1 MFTILSQAFNRTAR
15 NWKMVLT
22 VFIVN
27 LSLGLILAAP
37 LYKVFQS
44 EANGSLEFNKLIDG
58 FDLTVIIDFL
68 SKSGKALPKFW
79 LLGFVLSLLYL
90 VLNIFFAGGIL
101 SQFALRGTFTFSLK
115 EFLKNSAQHFGKF
128 LLVFLIELVA
138 LLGVCIISFIFLGV
152 SMVASDGSTEPV
164 QMVWLTP
171 SLLISGFL
179 FTVVLNIGNYAKV
192 ILFKNLSLNVWLGF
206 WKATNYI
213 FQNFKTMRI
222 YWAIVLV
229 AAILVL
235 VYLFLESAIGMNSA
249 FKIFVLFI
257 IQQAFVFGRVFM
269 KMWMLSGAF
278 EYLTLKPIPL
288 APAPL
293 FVAPD
298 LSESSDN
305 IESKLSD

>member
-22 VFIVN
+22 VFVVN
-27 LSLGLILAAP
+27 LALGLILAAP
-37 LYKVFQS
+37 LYNVLQS
-44 EANGSLEFNKLIDG
+44 EAQGSLEFNKLIGG

-68 SKSGKALPKFW
+68 STSGKKLPPFW

-101 SQFALRGTFTFSLK
+101 SQYALRGTFRIS
-115 EFLKNSAQHFGKF
+115 EFLRNCTQYFGKF

-138 LLGVCIISFIFLGV
+138 LLGVCIVSFIFLGIALL
-152 SMVASDGSTEPV
+152 ASDGSTEPV
-164 QMVWLTP
+164 QMAWLTP
-171 SLLISGFL
+171 AFLISGFL

-192 ILFKNLSLNVWLGF
+192 ILFKNFSLNALLGF
-206 WKATNYI
+206 WKAANYI

-222 YWAIVLV
+222 YWAIIAV
-229 AAILVL
+229 AVILVL

-249 FKIFVLFI
+249 FKIFVMFMV
-257 IQQAFVFGRVFM
+257 QQAFIFGRVFI

-278 EYLTLKPIPL
+278 DYLTLKPVPV
-288 APAPL
+288 APVPV
-293 FVAPD
+293 FVASD
-298 LSESSDN
+298 SDESSDN
-305 IESKLSD
+305 IENKLSE

>member
-27 LSLGLILAAP
+27 LALGLILAAP
-37 LYKVFQS
+37 LYNVLQS
-44 EANGSLEFNKLIDG
+44 EANDSLEFNKLIAG

-68 SKSGKALPKFW
+68 STSGKALPKFW

-101 SQFALRGTFTFSLK
+101 SQYALRGTFRIS
-115 EFLKNSAQHFGKF
+115 EFLRNCTQYFGKF

-138 LLGVCIISFIFLGV
+138 LLGVCIVSFIFLGV
-152 SMVASDGSTEPV
+152 ALLVSDGSTEPI
-164 QMVWLTP
+164 QMAWLTP
-171 SLLISGFL
+171 SFLISGFL

-192 ILFKNLSLNVWLGF
+192 ILFKNLSLNAWLGF

-213 FQNFKTMRI
+213 FQNFKTMRV
-222 YWAIVLV
+222 YWAIIAV
-229 AAILVL
+229 AIILVL
-235 VYLFLESAIGMNSA
+235 VYLFLESVIGMNSA
-249 FKIFVLFI
+249 FKIFVMFI
-257 IQQAFVFGRVFM
+257 VQQAFIFGRVFI

-278 EYLTLKPIPL
+278 DYLTLKPIPV
-288 APAPL
+288 APAPFL
-293 FVAPD
+293 VVAD
-298 LSESSDN
+298 SNESSDTV
-305 IESKLSD
+305 ESKLSE

>member
-27 LSLGLILAAP
+27 LALGLMLAAP
-37 LYKVFQS
+37 LYNVLQS
-44 EANGSLEFNKLIDG
+44 EAQGSLEFNKLIGG

-68 SKSGKALPKFW
+68 STSGKKLPPFW

-101 SQFALRGTFTFSLK
+101 SQFALRGTFRISD
-115 EFLKNSAQHFGKF
+115 FLKNSAQYFGKF

-152 SMVASDGSTEPV
+152 VLLVSDGSTEPV
-164 QMVWLTP
+164 QMAWLTP
-171 SLLISGFL
+171 FFLISGFL
-179 FTVVLNIGNYAKV
+179 FTIVLNIGNYAKV
-192 ILFKNLSLNVWLGF
+192 ILFKNLSLNAWLGF

-222 YWAIVLV
+222 YWAIIAV
-229 AAILVL
+229 AIILVL
-235 VYLFLESAIGMNSA
+235 VYLFLESAIGMNSP
-249 FKIFVLFI
+249 FKIFVMFI
-257 IQQAFVFGRVFM
+257 VQQAFIFGRVFI

-278 EYLTLKPIPL
+278 DYITLKPVPL
-288 APAPL
+288 APAPI
-293 FVAPD
+293 FVITD
-298 LSESSDN
+298 SNETSDN
-305 IESKLSD
+305 IESKLSE

>member
-27 LSLGLILAAP
+27 LALGLILAAP
-37 LYKVFQS
+37 LYNVLQS
-44 EANGSLEFNKLIDG
+44 EAQGSLEFNKLIGG

-68 SKSGKALPKFW
+68 STSGKKLPPFW

-101 SQFALRGTFTFSLK
+101 SQYALRGTFRIS
-115 EFLKNSAQHFGKF
+115 EFLRNSAQYFGKF

-138 LLGVCIISFIFLGV
+138 LLGVCIISLIFLGV
-152 SMVASDGSTEPV
+152 VLLASDGSTEPV
-164 QMVWLTP
+164 QMAWLTP
-171 SLLISGFL
+171 FFLISGFL

-192 ILFKNLSLNVWLGF
+192 ILFKNLSLNAWLGF

-213 FQNFKTMRI
+213 FQNFKTMRV
-222 YWAIVLV
+222 YWAIIAV
-229 AAILVL
+229 AIILVL
-235 VYLFLESAIGMNSA
+235 VYLFLESAVGMNSA
-249 FKIFVLFI
+249 FKIFVMFI
-257 IQQAFVFGRVFM
+257 VQQAFIFGRVFI

-278 EYLTLKPIPL
+278 DYITLKPVPL
-288 APAPL
+288 APAPV
-293 FVAPD
+293 FVASD
-298 LSESSDN
+298 SSEASDN
-305 IESKLSD
+305 IESKLSE

>member
-27 LSLGLILAAP
+27 LALGLMLAAP
-37 LYKVFQS
+37 LYNVLQS
-44 EANGSLEFNKLIDG
+44 EAQGSLEFNKLIGG

-68 SKSGKALPKFW
+68 STSGKKLPPFW

-101 SQFALRGTFTFSLK
+101 SQFALRGTFRISD
-115 EFLKNSAQHFGKF
+115 FLKNSAQYFGKF

-152 SMVASDGSTEPV
+152 VLLVSDGSTEPV
-164 QMVWLTP
+164 QMAWLTP
-171 SLLISGFL
+171 FFLISGFL
-179 FTVVLNIGNYAKV
+179 FTIVLNIGNYAKV
-192 ILFKNLSLNVWLGF
+192 ILFKNLSLNAWLGF

-222 YWAIVLV
+222 YWAIIAV
-229 AAILVL
+229 AIILVL
-235 VYLFLESAIGMNSA
+235 VYLFLESAIGMNSP
-249 FKIFVLFI
+249 FKIFVMFI
-257 IQQAFVFGRVFM
+257 VQQAFIFGRVFI

-278 EYLTLKPIPL
+278 DYITLKPV
-288 APAPL
+288 APAPI
-293 FVAPD
+293 FVITD
-298 LSESSDN
+298 SNETSDN
-305 IESKLSD
+305 IESKLSE